1 MTINEAVTAIE
12 AWLRT
17 YEGVAS
23 ATVLP
28 SGDDVDVIKIR
39 VDLGRSAVD
48 PHGWATTCEAAI
60 HRAIPETAPC
70 RLQVRA
76 ETD

>member
-12 AWLRT
+12 QWLRT

-28 SGDDVDVIKIR
+28 SGDDIDVIKIR
-39 VDLGRSAVD
+39 VDLGGAAVD
-48 PHGWATTCEAAI
+48 PRAWATTCEAAI
-60 HRAIPETAPC
+60 HKAIPEAAPF